1 MEPVKSEYIPRYTYE
16 DYVQWE
22 GDWELINGLPYAM
35 APAPVLNHQI
45 VFGHI
50 TRRLEESL
58 DNCER
63 CTALAEVD
71 WKIAENTVVRPDNL
85 VICGEVGGA
94 YLTKAPVLIFE
105 ILSPATSYKDR
116 NIKYQ
121 LYEREGVKYYILVD
135 IEALVA
141 EVFELKNKKYAK
153 IADVQTDVIKFDLG
167 PCSIDFDFGK
177 IWKKQETP

>member
-22 GDWELINGLPYAM
+22 GDWELINGVPYAM
-35 APAPVLNHQI
+35 VPAPVINHQI
-45 VFGHI
+45 AFVNIIHH
-50 TRRLEESL
+50 LAEL
-58 DNCER
+58 LKNCKK
-63 CTALAEVD
+63 CTVLAEVD
-71 WKIAENTVVRPDNL
+71 WKIAEDTVVRPDNL
-85 VICGEVGGA
+85 VVCGEVSGA

-105 ILSPATSYKDR
+105 ILSPTTSYKDR
-116 NIKYQ
+116 TIKYE
-121 LYEREGVKYYILVD
+121 LYEREGVKYYVLVD
-135 IEALVA
+135 IDAKVA

-177 IWKKQETP
+177 IWKK